1 MLEKAESWERRTD
14 GALGLG
20 FRIISGK
27 SIWFEKGE
35 YIYLIKKNKSDLKIK
50 KNADVENCG
59 KFKGFGYI
67 YIYIYID

>member
-27 SIWFEKGE
+27 SIWFEEGE
-35 YIYLIKKNKSDLKIK
+35 YIYLIKRINQI
-50 KNADVENCG
+50 
-59 KFKGFGYI
+59 
-67 YIYIYID
+67 